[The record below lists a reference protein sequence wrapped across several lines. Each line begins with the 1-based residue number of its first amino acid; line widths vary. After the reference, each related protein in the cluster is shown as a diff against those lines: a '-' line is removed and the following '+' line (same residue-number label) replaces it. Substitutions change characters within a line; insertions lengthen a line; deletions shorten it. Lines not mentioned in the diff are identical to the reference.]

1 MGIWERVANLPLE
14 IESYGLEGLS
24 FRGNGDFERLTT
36 VIRLTGPGGDGSLT
50 GLGEDITYTAL
61 DQIAHQ
67 DAGANHD
74 LTGPKTLAE
83 FCELIASLDLF
94 PAPPEMEVS
103 PLYRRWAYES
113 AALDLALKQAGTDL
127 ASHLGREL
135 KPLNFVA
142 SMGLGGGPGGD
153 ESDIG
158 HLKAKLDRYPDLEF
172 KLDPALDWSPSL
184 IAELAGTGAVNTLD
198 LKGQYNGTPVD
209 IETDPDLYRRLV
221 EAFPEAW
228 LEDPDLT
235 PETREVLKDHWER
248 VTWDAPI
255 HSVSDIEALEHKPEV
270 INIKPSRMGGVKST
284 FDAYDWCEANRVG
297 AYGGGQWELGI
308 GRRQIQ
314 YLAALFHPDTPNDTA
329 PVGYNADLP
338 EPGLPTS
345 PMRVDEGVFGVVP
358 EGSSR

>member
-1 MGIWERVANLPLE
+1 MTTWDRVAELPLE
-14 IESYGLEGLS
+14 IESYELEELS
-24 FRGNGDFERLTT
+24 FSPNPDFERLTT
-36 VIRLTGPGGDGSLT
+36 VIRINGPGDEDRLT
-50 GLGEDITYTAL
+50 GLGEDITYEAL
-61 DQIAHQ
+61 DQIALR
-67 DAGANHD
+67 DAGPNLD
-74 LTGPKTLAE
+74 LTGPGTLGE
-83 FCELIASLDLF
+83 FCGLVGSLDLF
-94 PAPPEMEVS
+94 PAPPERDVS
-103 PLYRRWAYES
+103 RFYRRWAFES

-127 ASHLGREL
+127 ASLLDREL

-142 SMGLGGGPGGD
+142 SMSLTGGPGGKD
-153 ESDIG
+153 SDIG
-158 HLKAKLDRYPDLEF
+158 RLRAKLDRYPDLEF
-172 KLDPALDWSPSL
+172 KLDPSLDWSPHL

-198 LKGQYNGTPVD
+198 LKGQYHGTVVD

-284 FDAYDWCEANRVG
+284 FDAYDWCEANHVG

-308 GRRQIQ
+308 GRKQIQ

-329 PVGYNADLP
+329 PVGYNAELP
-338 EPGLPTS
+338 EPGLPAS
-345 PMRVDEGVFGVVP
+345 PMRVEEGVFGIAP
-358 EGSSR
+358 